1 MRDNVLRRASLAV
14 ALVIGFMCVPG
25 NAAAQETFYT
35 LDQVSQQPRLA
46 SPTKTADLLR
56 AASRSVAGTVRV
68 QFIVG
73 PDGKVEPGTVR
84 VVHSTNETLSS
95 AAESVAPKLEFRPGE
110 KDGKP
115 VRTQV
120 TLPLTFQ

>member
-1 MRDNVLRRASLAV
+1 MRDHVLRRASLAL
-14 ALVIGFMCVPG
+14 ALVIGFVCLPG
-25 NAAAQETFYT
+25 RVAAQEAFYT

-56 AASRSVAGTVRV
+56 GASRGVAGTVRV

-73 PDGKVEPGTVR
+73 ADGKVEAGTVR
-84 VVHSTNETLSS
+84 VVHSTNDTLTS